1 MSLKVRSQNWQNS
14 DLIDGIA
21 RVYQSN
27 LWRDKYKIEY
37 WLSLRCLQLWMTS
50 HSLARPLQCLYSPP
64 PSSRSGAE
72 TESKSVLRRSR
83 LTKVSACSLP
93 TVLCS
98 ESRWIIW
105 GTHSDMQRGESTYF
119 KEKTIKLN
127 TIQKSSSLNVS
138 YQTRAEFPRNTDAL
152 MPSKRASTNLIAM
165 KIEYSFLVA
174 QNVL

>member
-1 MSLKVRSQNWQNS
+1 
-14 DLIDGIA
+14 
-21 RVYQSN
+21 
-27 LWRDKYKIEY
+27 
-37 WLSLRCLQLWMTS
+37 MTS
-50 HSLARPLQCLYSPP
+50 HSLACPLQCLCSPP

-127 TIQKSSSLNVS
+127 TIQKSPSLNVS

-152 MPSKRASTNLIAM
+152 MPSKKASTNLIAM

-174 QNVL
+174 QKCPIKPSTIPHCRFYTTTVY